1 MANRQRGFV
10 EIELGGK
17 MYEIRLG
24 TNEMANLDAALGRSF
39 LSILAEGQ
47 VGIHVL
53 RQAIYEGLA
62 DYRRRNLGAK
72 LTPQKIGQMMEPA
85 KLEYYADK
93 IIEALEAAGWITPEG
108 EDEAAAKGD
117 GDADPTGGESRGFEE
132 TDL

>member
-17 MYEIRLG
+17 TYEIRLG
-24 TNEMANLDAALGRSF
+24 TNEMANLDAALGTSF
-39 LSILAEGQ
+39 LGLLAEGK

-53 RQAIYEGLA
+53 RQAIFEGLA

-85 KLEYYADK
+85 KLGYYADK
-93 IIEALEAAGWITPEG
+93 VIEALEAAGWLPPEG
-108 EDEAAAKGD
+108 EDGAATEGD
-117 GDADPTGGESRGFEE
+117 G
-132 TDL
+132 

>member
-1 MANRQRGFV
+1 MANKARGFV

-17 MYEIRLG
+17 TYEIRLG

-39 LSILAEGQ
+39 LSLLAEGQ

-53 RQAIYEGLA
+53 RQAIFEGLA
-62 DYRRRNLGAK
+62 DYRRRHLGEK
-72 LTPQKIGQMMEPA
+72 LTPQKVGAMMEPA

-93 IIEALEAAGWITPEG
+93 IIEALEAAGWIKPEG

-117 GDADPTGGESRGFEE
+117 GDEDPTGGESRGFEE

>member
-10 EIELGGK
+10 ENELGGK
-17 MYEIRLG
+17 TYENRLG
-24 TNEMANLDAALGRSF
+24 TNEMANLDAALGTSCLGLR
-39 LSILAEGQ
+39 AAGKA
-47 VGIHVL
+47 GIHAL
-53 RQAIYEGLA
+53 RPAICEGRA

-93 IIEALEAAGWITPEG
+93 IIEALEAAGWIAPEG

-117 GDADPTGGESRGFEE
+117 GDEDPTGSESRGFEE

>member
-1 MANRQRGFV
+1 MANKQRGFV

-17 MYEIRLG
+17 TYEIRLG

-39 LSILAEGQ
+39 LSVLAEGQ
-47 VGIHVL
+47 VGIQVI

-72 LTPQKIGQMMEPA
+72 LTPQKVGAMMEPA

-93 IIEALEAAGWITPEG
+93 LIEALEAAGWISPEG
-108 EDEAAAKGD
+108 DDGGDNSDPTDGEGD
-117 GDADPTGGESRGFEE
+117 GDE
-132 TDL
+132 TATY